1 MDSFPNFLGVKSEK
15 IEGNE
20 FTIDRSLI
28 DSLKA
33 SPSPLDMTSVSYTS
47 CAATTGFSDTGIA
60 PRSAPYPVAL
70 YPCSGRERIGEESC
84 QPKSST
90 SPVLSPSHLYT
101 SYSEPNG
108 AGVFKTSSPLHF
120 SSAYPMYTSRSETTD
135 TGLSRD
141 CARSYTPYP
150 RTRSN
155 NISRHL
161 NSGSYV
167 TSYSPPHCDN
177 RSTSSIATTNLLHSS
192 STPLLSN
199 CIDDPESH
207 TLHHTTNDCNDEA
220 SHSNN
225 ETGMTMNVDPVDPTT
240 ANSSTSECENER
252 KGIKRRLSESSEENT
267 SIKIKNSPSISDL
280 RQPSLCSDNK
290 AMSLNTADPFN
301 VDTKP
306 TNHSGSIIVQP
317 FGGNSKSMKLGAA
330 NVSNSSK
337 VHINT
342 SSSGGMSGSVKQER
356 PPFSY
361 VAMIRQAI
369 LESPSKRLTLQEIY
383 SYVLGTFPYYKSKDG
398 WKNSIRH
405 NLSLNKC
412 FIRVPREGGG
422 EKKGSFWTF
431 DPAFNDMFEGNNYRR
446 RKRMKRPSR
455 EGVHVQS
462 SGASFT
468 PTFTP
473 TFTRPYAHTYL
484 NPSDFLTSD
493 YRSVA
498 STERNWPLA
507 HMQGSSQLRHSGRS
521 SLASYP
527 SCQRMQAQTLH
538 VGYMQSSQMD
548 PSISTST
555 QSSIPLPAAYPA
567 HSYVP
572 PPAAFPGH
580 YPTHCL
586 RESACSTP
594 QSRYHP
600 Y

>member
-1 MDSFPNFLGVKSEK
+1 MFSSPLN
-15 IEGNE
+15 
-20 FTIDRSLI
+20 
-28 DSLKA
+28 SLKG
-33 SPSPLDMTSVSYTS
+33 SPSPLDMTSVPYTS
-47 CAATTGFSDTGIA
+47 CGATTGFSDAGVG
-60 PRSAPYPVAL
+60 PRSAPYPIAL
-70 YPCSGRERIGEESC
+70 YPCSNRERIGEESC
-84 QPKSST
+84 QPKTSA
-90 SPVLSPSHLYT
+90 SPVLSPSHLYP

-108 AGVFKTSSPLHF
+108 TGVFKTSPLHF
-120 SSAYPMYTSRSETTD
+120 SSAYPIYTSRSETVD
-135 TGLSRD
+135 PGLSRD

-150 RTRSN
+150 RTRN
-155 NISRHL
+155 NNVSRHL

-177 RSTSSIATTNLLHSS
+177 RSTSSINTISATNLLHGTSA
-192 STPLLSN
+192 PLMSN
-199 CIDDPESH
+199 CNPVIEDPENHS
-207 TLHHTTNDCNDEA
+207 LHHSNNDCNDETRQ
-220 SHSNN
+220 STN
-225 ETGMTMNVDPVDPTT
+225 ETGMAMSADTGDPVDPAA
-240 ANSSTSECENER
+240 ANSSASECENER
-252 KGIKRRLSESSEENT
+252 KIMKRRLSDSSEENE
-267 SIKIKNSPSISDL
+267 SIKRKSSSSITDL
-280 RQPSLCSDNK
+280 RQPSLYAENK
-290 AMSLNTADPFN
+290 PMSLNASDPFS
-301 VDTKP
+301 VDSKP
-306 TNHSGSIIVQP
+306 PNHNSIIVQP
-317 FGGNSKSMKLGAA
+317 FGNNKPVKLASSISSSSKMIGAA
-330 NVSNSSK
+330 GASN
-337 VHINT
+337 IPGT
-342 SSSGGMSGSVKQER
+342 VKQELPR

-369 LESPSKRLTLQEIY
+369 LESPNKRLTLQEIY
-383 SYVLGTFPYYKSKDG
+383 SYVLETFPYYESKDG

-412 FIRVPREGGG
+412 FIRVPREGGV
-422 EKKGSFWTF
+422 EKKGSYWTF
-431 DPAFNDMFEGNNYRR
+431 DTAFNDMFEGNNFRR

-462 SGASFT
+462 SGASFA

-498 STERNWPLA
+498 SSERNWPLA

-527 SCQRMQAQTLH
+527 SCQRVQPQTLH

-586 RESACSTP
+586 RESACSTS